1 MDSLSIFK
9 DPWIAGLVLILP
21 VVIIGLAKSWKK
33 FKEKREGTP
42 AAPAAQTDASST
54 TTPTTPS

>member
-1 MDSLSIFK
+1 MDSLAIFK

-33 FKEKREGTP
+33 FKDKREGST
-42 AAPAAQTDASST
+42 AAAAAQTDASST
-54 TTPTTPS
+54 TPTTPS